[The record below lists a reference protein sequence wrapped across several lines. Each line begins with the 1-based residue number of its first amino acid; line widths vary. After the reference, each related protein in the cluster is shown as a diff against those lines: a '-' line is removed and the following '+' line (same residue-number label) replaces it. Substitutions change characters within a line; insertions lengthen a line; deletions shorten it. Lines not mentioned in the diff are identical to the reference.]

1 MGFQEEFSGQLPAI
15 DRYGDGVFHVNDRE
29 FEGSILLWR
38 DGVHPW
44 AATSMEG
51 VSSDNL
57 AMLLKQSDDLD
68 LILFGTGEVSHM
80 LPPAVRDTLAKLN
93 IAYDVMNTG
102 AAARTFNML
111 LVDGRRVAAALLAV

>member
-15 DRYGDGVFHVNDRE
+15 DRYGDGAFHVNERE
-29 FEGSILLWR
+29 FEGPILIWK
-38 DGVHPW
+38 DGVYPW
-44 AATSMEG
+44 AVGTMDD
-51 VSSDNL
+51 VTTDNL
-57 AMLLKQSDDLD
+57 SPLLEHGDALD
-68 LILFGTGEVSHM
+68 IILFGTGDVSHM
-80 LPPAVRDTLAKLN
+80 LPRAIREALAAQN